1 MRNLFERIGAGPALH
16 GSASTASKLVGLALL
31 LLYGRVLPPADFGV
45 LVLLYLTTYLLDALA
60 VQGLTAKVLRQQGL
74 EHDEATRRTVVTTA
88 FLHTLACAGMLL
100 GFAALAAEP
109 VSEMFFG
116 DRRWGQLLQLLCVAG
131 IFRAAQ
137 NVPRQ
142 MLRARGRQRALD
154 ALKLG
159 DALMAASLNAVLV
172 IGLDLGLRG
181 VVYAEVLRETFF
193 ALVLAST
200 LRHDLSRSGSI
211 VALRALLRDG
221 LPRLRRELP
230 AMVLTA
236 NDRYF
241 LAFWGS
247 LLHLGTYGF
256 ALRLAQVLADFVIQ
270 PLLGLVSVLRRDDGN
285 PDGDSRVV
293 FGRFLTYFVALTG
306 LAALAIAVF
315 TPSLLRLVCH
325 PEYEGAAWVLPLL
338 LIALLIAGVQKLLLA
353 GLHLDNQIPVS
364 VRRATAAAALL
375 SLAGNSLFVPRHG
388 ALGAAFT
395 AVLAQALLCG
405 TAIVAARRQAVLC
418 FEPSR
423 LAKVVSALLCSF
435 YIAGFVMPENLIGQ
449 VAAAWAMVLLYPALL
464 GVFGFYTVTEIERL
478 RDLLNHRIGSV
489 PAKPAAEEASAP
501 TAVASA
507 HASDELVGTGAA
519 RDTD

>member
-1 MRNLFERIGAGPALH
+1 MRNIFERIGAGPALH
-16 GSASTASKLVGLALL
+16 GTASTVSKVLGLALL

-88 FLHTLACAGMLL
+88 FLHTLACAGVLL
-100 GFAALAAEP
+100 GVTALAAEP
-109 VSEMFFG
+109 LSVLFLG
-116 DRRWGQLLQLLCVAG
+116 DRRWGPLLQLLCVAG

-154 ALKLG
+154 ILKLA
-159 DALMAASLNAVLV
+159 DALMAATLNGVLV

-181 VVYAEVLRETFF
+181 VVYAEVLREIFF
-193 ALVLAST
+193 ALVLATT
-200 LRHDLSRSGSI
+200 LRRDLSRSGSTS
-211 VALRALLRDG
+211 ALHALLRDG

-247 LLHLGTYGF
+247 LVHLGTYGF
-256 ALRLAQVLADFVIQ
+256 ALRLAHVLVDFVVQ
-270 PLLGLVSVLRRDDGN
+270 PLLGLVSALRRDDHS

-293 FGRFLTYFVALTG
+293 LGRFLTYFVALSG

-315 TPSLLRLVCH
+315 TPSLLRIVCH

-353 GLHLDNQIPVS
+353 GLHLDNQVPIY
-364 VRRATAAAALL
+364 VRRATAAATLL

-405 TAIVAARRQAVLC
+405 TAIVAARRQTVLC

-449 VAAAWAMVLLYPALL
+449 IAAAWAMVLLYPALL
-464 GVFGFYTVTEIERL
+464 GVFGFYTVTEIDRL
-478 RDLLNHRIGSV
+478 RDLLNHRIV
-489 PAKPAAEEASAP
+489 PAKAP
-501 TAVASA
+501 VASA
-507 HASDELVGTGAA
+507 TAPIPATSAETSDELVGAGAS
-519 RDTD
+519 RDD